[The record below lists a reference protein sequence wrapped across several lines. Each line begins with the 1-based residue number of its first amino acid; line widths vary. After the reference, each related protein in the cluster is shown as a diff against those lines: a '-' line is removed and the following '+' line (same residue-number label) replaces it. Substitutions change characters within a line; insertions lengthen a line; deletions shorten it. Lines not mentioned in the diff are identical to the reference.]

1 MNVIKTIMGMC
12 DLYIGV
18 TGSLNEIPK
27 CHKDKGLVTTRP
39 HFLSTAGIIVSSFL
53 IIHTSSL

>member
-1 MNVIKTIMGMC
+1 MGMC

-27 CHKDKGLVTTRP
+27 CHKDKSKSLLQP
-39 HFLSTAGIIVSSFL
+39 HFLSTAVSDL
-53 IIHTSSL
+53 LVLGKAPVRQVGVVQD

>member
-1 MNVIKTIMGMC
+1 MC

-27 CHKDKGLVTTRP
+27 CHKDKSKSLLQP
-39 HFLSTAGIIVSSFL
+39 HFLSTAVSDL
-53 IIHTSSL
+53 LRLR